1 MAGLFE
7 LGQLLTAAQGV
18 GASCVLSNG
27 QPGPHCPAHALHA
40 ITAAMATQGYWV
52 QADLLYFLEYT
63 NFQSW
68 AVLIYIFA
76 FAGAIFGMALGA
88 PPKMWIWL
96 VMGPGIF
103 HWLIADTVPMKGVR
117 WNTGPIVG
125 NDGGF
130 NSQLA
135 QREVWKLAEVGLLNT
150 NIVKRGAVT
159 VSADSEPSGGAGI
172 GINNDGSVQVSQI
185 FSYYDTLL
193 SDLVDWVISWTGLY
207 TLSPSNSNSG
217 SNVPSIEMHSTTK
230 KGPGGSIDNQNW
242 LLSNL
247 KWTMLEDITGAK
259 ISSPDLRDSFATFF
273 ASECGDAFS
282 KGIDEAAFVA
292 AHNSK
297 GITAPDT
304 IFLRDKP
311 SLTALLSGG
320 EYGQLTQNLIS
331 QTIPTPPSLRKF
343 LDKSGPGSFRE
354 SIQFL
359 KNPDLVMESGV
370 LEQIRCDQYLYLLM
384 HALRWESGHIYYQ
397 LASRLPG
404 GFNPSSLH
412 YAMMYGWAV
421 KKEENISL
429 GLGSAFLDNSQLL
442 RLFGGSNAV
451 SSKVDL
457 DPIQSMRFF
466 QNLVL
471 VHLWRNEMAI
481 VPRMQVRR
489 SSGEETVNYVESYQ
503 KTVGARS
510 KFGEVYS
517 WAMLMPRLQ
526 GILLYFLAMAYPF
539 CAMLVLI
546 PGWHKILFTWLSF
559 WTWVKIWDIGF
570 AIVFVIE
577 RSMWAMIGNS
587 PEAQR
592 LFSKVLLM
600 DSVNSADGSHID
612 ITCSP
617 QGVASIV
624 GGLMAPLPN
633 GICQPGV
640 VPVVSTAGTMSGI
653 GAVTGGLSGIGVG
666 GSLSSFGQFERWWNS
681 LRTMD
686 RSMTIGASMKL
697 DLENSYYI
705 YIMSALYFAVPA
717 VTGQLVLGAKAGAA
731 SLATGAI
738 GNLAGESGRAAGQ
751 GSGGDLSQRA
761 RANQAAVGQAAYA
774 KDMRNQ
780 AAAGGFAAKAMDQGN
795 QRMVASAQAAFNQ
808 TANGGEGQLSKFG
821 SHNLQSD
828 MNALNAGAA
837 GINAHFAKVGGMYD
851 VARMNGQLP
860 RAQQAGDTTRA
871 APSAAGAAPS
881 GVGAPAGTGAAQSS
895 TNGGSGINPF
905 NNIPGLKG
913 WMNDPN
919 AVSNWNRVSGT
930 VDGLRQN
937 GAATL
942 GLFNSA
948 GKAAWD
954 QSMAETQAGLQEGN
968 IRQQA
973 QHDAFQGQA
982 GVNSFGFGQQ
992 AAGFEASSGKN
1003 AAAADYSAKSAQYD
1017 AERNMASSLG
1027 GQLAVEGA
1035 PGVLSIGPKPVGME
1049 PMAMVGQLGKGMQQ
1063 KAGFAETGF
1072 QQFVKAGQDKLQ
1084 GVYGYQAMMS
1094 QFRPGDG
1101 AALMQ
1106 RVVNGA
1112 SDNQGR
1118 WLGNPTQKMENVA
1131 QQQVQQRFG
1140 ADGTMKPE
1148 DLRSSKSGPAPKSP
1162 PHPNSGLIPGM

>member
-18 GASCVLSNG
+18 GDSCVLSNG
-27 QPGPHCPAHALHA
+27 QPGPQCPAHALHA

-96 VMGPGIF
+96 VMGPGVF

-117 WNTGPIVG
+117 WNTGPIAADD
-125 NDGGF
+125 NGF
-130 NSQLA
+130 NARQA

-150 NIVKRGAVT
+150 NIVKRGDVT
-159 VSADSEPSGGAGI
+159 VSSDKEPSGGAGT
-172 GINNDGSVQVSQI
+172 GINGDGSVQVSQL
-185 FSYYDTLL
+185 FSYYDNLL

-207 TLSPSNSNSG
+207 TMSPSNSNSG
-217 SNVPSIEMHSTTK
+217 SNVPAASMYDDTR
-230 KGPGGSIDNQNW
+230 KGLGGSIDNQNW

-259 ISSPDLRDSFATFF
+259 ITSPDLRDSFATFF

-282 KGIDEAAFVA
+282 KGIDEAAFIA

-297 GITAPDT
+297 GLTAPDT
-304 IFLRDKP
+304 IFLRDTP
-311 SLTALLSGG
+311 SAASLLSGG
-320 EYGQLTQNLIS
+320 EYGQLTQNLIN
-331 QTIPTPPSLRKF
+331 QTVPTPPSLRKF
-343 LDKSGPGSFRE
+343 LDKTGPGSFRE
-354 SIQFL
+354 SIQFF
-359 KNPDLVMESGV
+359 KNTEAVMESGI

-397 LASRLPG
+397 LVSRLPG
-404 GFNPSSLH
+404 GFNPSALH

-421 KKEENISL
+421 KKDKAEAM
-429 GLGSAFLDNSQLL
+429 GSAFLDAQQLINL
-442 RLFGGSNAV
+442 LGGSNSAD
-451 SSKVDL
+451 SKVNL
-457 DPIQSMRFF
+457 NPIESMRFF

-481 VPRMQVRR
+481 VPRMQIRR
-489 SSGEETVNYVESYQ
+489 SSGEESVNYVEAYQ

-526 GILLYFLAMAYPF
+526 GILLYFLAMGYPF

-546 PGWHKILFTWLSF
+546 PGWHKILFTWASF
-559 WTWVKIWDIGF
+559 WAWVKIWDIGF
-570 AIVFVIE
+570 ALVFVIE

-600 DSVNSADGSHID
+600 DSGLNPTDGSHIE
-612 ITCSP
+612 IACSKS
-617 QGVASIV
+617 GVASLL
-624 GGLMAPLPN
+624 GGFMAPLPR

-640 VPVVSTAGTMSGI
+640 VPVVSTAGTMSSI
-653 GAVTGGLSGIGVG
+653 GSVTGGLSGIGVG
-666 GSLSSFGQFERWWNS
+666 GSLSSIGQFEQWWNS

-686 RSMTIGASMKL
+686 RSMSIGASMQL

-795 QRMVASAQAAFNQ
+795 AKMVASAQAAFNQ
-808 TANGGEGQLSKFG
+808 TANGGEGQLSKFAN
-821 SHNLQSD
+821 HNLQSD

-837 GINAHFAKVGGMYD
+837 LVESGFAKRGAAYD
-851 VARMNGQLP
+851 AARMNFQGPQF
-860 RAQQAGDTTRA
+860 RSDGRTSA
-871 APSAAGAAPS
+871 APSGGVGAAPS
-881 GVGAPAGTGAAQSS
+881 GGGGNLATGANPGTTGAGLNARDLIRGVVPKNMVDDANYISGLLSGIKQNAAAALGAANSWGKAGWDASKTGLQSS
-895 TNGGSGINPF
+895 LS
-905 NNIPGLKG
+905 
-913 WMNDPN
+913 D
-919 AVSNWNRVSGT
+919 
-930 VDGLRQN
+930 
-937 GAATL
+937 
-942 GLFNSA
+942 
-948 GKAAWD
+948 
-954 QSMAETQAGLQEGN
+954 GN

-992 AAGFEASSGKN
+992 AAGLDASSGKN
-1003 AAAADYSAKSAQYD
+1003 SAAADFSAKSAQYD
-1017 AERNMASSLG
+1017 AERNMATSLG
-1027 GQLAVEGA
+1027 GEMAAMGA
-1035 PGVLSIGPKPVGME
+1035 GGALSIGSKPVGME
-1049 PMAMVGQLGKGMQQ
+1049 PMAMTGQLGRAMQQ
-1063 KAGFAETGF
+1063 KAGFAESGF
-1072 QQFVKAGQDKLQ
+1072 QAFVKSGQDKLQ
-1084 GVYGYQAMMS
+1084 GVYGYSAMMS
-1094 QFRPGDG
+1094 QYRPGDG
-1101 AALMQ
+1101 AALLS
-1106 RVVNGA
+1106 RVAAGA
-1112 SDNQGR
+1112 TMTF
-1118 WLGNPTQKMENVA
+1118 NPTNNLERSAADAIKQTY
-1131 QQQVQQRFG
+1131 G
-1140 ADGTMKPE
+1140 ADGSLKPTE
-1148 DLRSSKSGPAPKSP
+1148 LVSSQNGKPPANPKH
-1162 PHPNSGLIPGM
+1162 PHIGLIGGG

>member
-1 MAGLFE
+1 
-7 LGQLLTAAQGV
+7 
-18 GASCVLSNG
+18 
-27 QPGPHCPAHALHA
+27 
-40 ITAAMATQGYWV
+40 
-52 QADLLYFLEYT
+52 
-63 NFQSW
+63 
-68 AVLIYIFA
+68 
-76 FAGAIFGMALGA
+76 
-88 PPKMWIWL
+88 
-96 VMGPGIF
+96 
-103 HWLIADTVPMKGVR
+103 
-117 WNTGPIVG
+117 
-125 NDGGF
+125 
-130 NSQLA
+130 
-135 QREVWKLAEVGLLNT
+135 
-150 NIVKRGAVT
+150 
-159 VSADSEPSGGAGI
+159 
-172 GINNDGSVQVSQI
+172 
-185 FSYYDTLL
+185 
-193 SDLVDWVISWTGLY
+193 
-207 TLSPSNSNSG
+207 
-217 SNVPSIEMHSTTK
+217 
-230 KGPGGSIDNQNW
+230 
-242 LLSNL
+242 
-247 KWTMLEDITGAK
+247 
-259 ISSPDLRDSFATFF
+259 
-273 ASECGDAFS
+273 
-282 KGIDEAAFVA
+282 
-292 AHNSK
+292 
-297 GITAPDT
+297 
-304 IFLRDKP
+304 
-311 SLTALLSGG
+311 
-320 EYGQLTQNLIS
+320 
-331 QTIPTPPSLRKF
+331 
-343 LDKSGPGSFRE
+343 
-354 SIQFL
+354 
-359 KNPDLVMESGV
+359 
-370 LEQIRCDQYLYLLM
+370 
-384 HALRWESGHIYYQ
+384 
-397 LASRLPG
+397 
-404 GFNPSSLH
+404 
-412 YAMMYGWAV
+412 
-421 KKEENISL
+421 
-429 GLGSAFLDNSQLL
+429 
-442 RLFGGSNAV
+442 
-451 SSKVDL
+451 
-457 DPIQSMRFF
+457 
-466 QNLVL
+466 
-471 VHLWRNEMAI
+471 
-481 VPRMQVRR
+481 
-489 SSGEETVNYVESYQ
+489 
-503 KTVGARS
+503 
-510 KFGEVYS
+510 
-517 WAMLMPRLQ
+517 
-526 GILLYFLAMAYPF
+526 
-539 CAMLVLI
+539 
-546 PGWHKILFTWLSF
+546 
-559 WTWVKIWDIGF
+559 
-570 AIVFVIE
+570 
-577 RSMWAMIGNS
+577 
-587 PEAQR
+587 
-592 LFSKVLLM
+592 
-600 DSVNSADGSHID
+600 
-612 ITCSP
+612 
-617 QGVASIV
+617 
-624 GGLMAPLPN
+624 
-633 GICQPGV
+633 
-640 VPVVSTAGTMSGI
+640 
-653 GAVTGGLSGIGVG
+653 
-666 GSLSSFGQFERWWNS
+666 
-681 LRTMD
+681 MD
-686 RSMTIGASMKL
+686 RSLTIGASMRL

-837 GINAHFAKVGGMYD
+837 GINAHFAKVGAMYD
-851 VARMNGQLP
+851 VARMNMQLP
-860 RAQQAGDTTRA
+860 RAQQAGDTTARA

-881 GVGAPAGTGAAQSS
+881 GVGAPARTAAAQSS

-905 NNIPGLKG
+905 NHIPGLKG

-919 AVSNWNRVSGT
+919 AVSNWNRVAET
-930 VDGLRQN
+930 ANGLKQN

-1027 GQLAVEGA
+1027 GELAAMGA
-1035 PGVLSIGPKPVGME
+1035 GGALSIGSKPVGME

-1162 PHPNSGLIPGM
+1162 AHPNSGLIPGM